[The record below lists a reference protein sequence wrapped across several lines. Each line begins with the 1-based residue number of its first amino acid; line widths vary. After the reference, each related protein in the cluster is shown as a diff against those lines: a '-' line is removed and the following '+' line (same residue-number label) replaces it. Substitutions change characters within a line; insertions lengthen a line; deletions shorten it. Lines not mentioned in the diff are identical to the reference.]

1 MEGAGLWLAMLM
13 LLFVQPLF
21 VEAAE
26 QQVAHG
32 SGQLHFRGDQG
43 RKPAPVLATDYQV
56 KVAGLLAETR
66 LRQRFG
72 SNSNQWQEGVYTF
85 PLPENAT
92 VHAMTLT
99 TAERVVG
106 EIREREEARRE
117 YEAAGTLTSVR
128 CRAFARKRKC
138 GCNSPMA
145 SGGDTGLPRY
155 VSWTAARSRSN
166 WGSTTR
172 IPWYWSPAI
181 LLTALPPMAP

>member
-1 MEGAGLWLAMLM
+1 MLPVQPLPGYRRPDRPRRLTRRQLRRMEGASLWLAMLM

-21 VEAAE
+21 VEASE

-43 RKPAPVLATDYQV
+43 REPAPVLATDYQV
-56 KVAGLLAETR
+56 RVAGLLAETR

-72 SNSNQWQEGVYTF
+72 NNSDQWQEGIYTF

-99 TAERVVG
+99 TAERVVVG

-117 YEAAGTLTSVR
+117 YEAARKQGLESARTEWAGGRGTPISEVPDADRITPPQI
-128 CRAFARKRKC
+128 A
-138 GCNSPMA
+138 
-145 SGGDTGLPRY
+145 GDQRG
-155 VSWTAARSRSN
+155 
-166 WGSTTR
+166 
-172 IPWYWSPAI
+172 
-181 LLTALPPMAP
+181 